1 MTCQVNVTY
10 FDTAMA
16 LIEIGS
22 VRLLTDPVLDPSG
35 TQFHY
40 GPITLE
46 KTSGIATTAD
56 KLGRIDAV
64 LLTHDQH
71 GDNLDNAG
79 RALLAEVPLVL
90 TTQLAASRLEGVAA
104 KGLAPW
110 EQEEVT
116 GANGDVIRITAMPA
130 QHGPDGT
137 EDATGP
143 VIGFL
148 IEHDDLS
155 APVYISGDT
164 VRFAGTE
171 EIARRYAPIGLALLH
186 LGCVHL
192 GPFGDAAFSL
202 SAEEAVAY
210 VAALKA
216 QTIVPLHYEGWKH
229 FSENRAA
236 AETVFKHASLEA
248 NVRWLDP
255 GETAKFAL

>member
-22 VRLLTDPVLDPSG
+22 VRLLTDPVLDPAG

-40 GPITLE
+40 GPIALE
-46 KTSGIATTAD
+46 KTSGVATSAD

-64 LLTHDQH
+64 LLSHDQH

-79 RALLAEVPLVL
+79 RALLGKVPLVL
-90 TTQLAASRLEGVAA
+90 TTELAASRLEGVAA

-110 EQEEVT
+110 GQYTVT
-116 GANGDVIRITAMPA
+116 GANDDALRVTAMPA

-137 EDATGP
+137 LEATGP

-148 IEHDDLS
+148 IEHDDLA

-171 EIARRYAPIGLALLH
+171 EIARRHAPIGLALLH

-210 VAALKA
+210 AAALQA

-236 AETVFKHASLEA
+236 AEDVFKRASLDA
-248 NVRWLDP
+248 NVHWLEP
-255 GETAKFAL
+255 GEAASFTS

>member
-1 MTCQVNVTY
+1 MTVSVNVTY

-22 VRLLTDPVLDPSG
+22 VRLLTDPVLDPAG

-40 GPITLE
+40 GPIALE
-46 KTSGIATTAD
+46 KTSGIATSPD
-56 KLGRIDAV
+56 QLGRIDAV
-64 LLTHDQH
+64 LLSHDQH

-79 RALLAEVPLVL
+79 RALLGRVPLVL
-90 TTQLAASRLEGVAA
+90 TTELAAGRLEGVAA

-110 EQEEVT
+110 GQYTVT
-116 GANGDVIRITAMPA
+116 GANGDALRVTAMPA

-137 EDATGP
+137 LEATGP

-148 IEHDDLS
+148 IEHDDMA

-171 EIARRYAPIGLALLH
+171 EIARRHAPIGLALLH

-210 VAALKA
+210 AAALQA
-216 QTIVPLHYEGWKH
+216 RTIVPLHYEGWKH

-236 AETVFKHASLEA
+236 AEDVFKRASLDA
-248 NVRWLDP
+248 NVHWLEP
-255 GETAKFAL
+255 GEAASFTS